1 MALGMRLQYRGA
13 GEMNLEFIDG
23 GGYFEH
29 LRL

>member
-1 MALGMRLQYRGA
+1 MRLQYRGS
-13 GEMNLEFIDG
+13 GEMNLEFGVGVGVG